1 MAQTSASS
9 TVFPGS
15 RSYAAVRWIASIV
28 AGSALV
34 AVCAHVSVPLFFT
47 PVPMTLQPFAVLLLG
62 LLLEPTA
69 AFAALALYLVEGAAG
84 LPVFTP
90 QGLGGM
96 LQLMGPTGGYL
107 MSYPFVAALVSF
119 LHRRLRGRR
128 FASGLVAAAAG
139 DVLILAAG
147 ATWMAVVTHQHFS
160 TLLSLSVVPFLPG
173 DALKVCAAAAIAAGW
188 LQMRKTGETVGR

>member
-1 MAQTSASS
+1 MAQTSAASAVVTS
-9 TVFPGS
+9 S
-15 RSYAAVRWIASIV
+15 RSNSLIRWIASVV

-34 AVCAHVSVPLFFT
+34 AICAHVSVPLFFT

-62 LLLEPTA
+62 LLLDPAA
-69 AFAALALYLVEGAAG
+69 AFTALALYLVEGASG

-90 QGLGGM
+90 QGPGGI
-96 LQLMGPTGGYL
+96 LQLEGLTGGYL

-119 LHRRLRGRR
+119 VYRRLGGRR
-128 FASGLVAAAAG
+128 FASGLIAAAAG
-139 DVLILAAG
+139 DVLILASG
-147 ATWMAVVTHQHFS
+147 TIWMAVATHQQFS

-188 LQMRKTGETVGR
+188 LRIRKTEEMAGH

>member
-1 MAQTSASS
+1 MAQTSAASAVVTS
-9 TVFPGS
+9 S
-15 RSYAAVRWIASIV
+15 RSNSLIRWVASVV

-34 AVCAHVSVPLFFT
+34 AICAHVSVPLFFT

-62 LLLEPTA
+62 LLLDPAA
-69 AFAALALYLVEGAAG
+69 AFTALALYLVEGASG

-90 QGLGGM
+90 QGPGGI
-96 LQLMGPTGGYL
+96 LQLAGLTGGYL

-119 LHRRLRGRR
+119 VYRRLGERR
-128 FASGLVAAAAG
+128 FASGLIAAAAG
-139 DVLILAAG
+139 DVLILASG
-147 ATWMAVVTHQHFS
+147 TIWMAVATHQQFS

-188 LQMRKTGETVGR
+188 LRIRKTEEMAGH